1 MIRSFKRLI
10 SGLLVASVL
19 VGGGLAF
26 SEDASAYTKT
36 HRSDDGKL
44 VLICHYDDVTH
55 ELAFCDVHW
64 FPLQATQGEVAQP
77 DVAQPAITQT
87 DVAAEGAVLAEY
99 E

>member
-1 MIRSFKRLI
+1 MVRAVKRLV

-26 SEDASAYTKT
+26 SDDASAYTKT

-77 DVAQPAITQT
+77 DVASPPIAQT
-87 DVAAEGAVLAEY
+87 DAAAEGAVLAE
-99 E
+99 

>member
-1 MIRSFKRLI
+1 MLRAVKRLVA
-10 SGLLVASVL
+10 GVLVGAVL
-19 VGGGLAF
+19 VGGGLVG
-26 SEDASAYTKT
+26 SEEAAAYTKT

-77 DVAQPAITQT
+77 DVASPPIAQA
-87 DVAAEGAVLAEY
+87 DAAVEGAVLAE
-99 E
+99 

>member
-1 MIRSFKRLI
+1 MFRTVKRLV

-19 VGGGLAF
+19 VGGGLTF
-26 SEDASAYTKT
+26 SEDAAAYTKT

-77 DVAQPAITQT
+77 DVASPEIAQA
-87 DVAAEGAVLAEY
+87 DAAVEGAVLAE
-99 E
+99 

>member
-1 MIRSFKRLI
+1 MFRSVKRLV

-26 SEDASAYTKT
+26 SDDAAAYTKT

-64 FPLQATQGEVAQP
+64 FPLQATQGEVVQP
-77 DVAQPAITQT
+77 DVGPPAVAQA
-87 DVAAEGAVLAEY
+87 DVAAEDAVLAE
-99 E
+99 

>member
-1 MIRSFKRLI
+1 MVRAVKRLV

-26 SEDASAYTKT
+26 SDAAAAYTKT

-77 DVAQPAITQT
+77 DVASPPIAQA
-87 DVAAEGAVLAEY
+87 DAAAEGAVLAE
-99 E
+99 

>member
-1 MIRSFKRLI
+1 MVRAVKRLV
-10 SGLLVASVL
+10 SSLLVASVL

-26 SEDASAYTKT
+26 SDAAAAYTKT

-64 FPLQATQGEVAQP
+64 FPLQVTQGEVAQP
-77 DVAQPAITQT
+77 DVASPPIAQA
-87 DVAAEGAVLAEY
+87 DVAAEGAVLAE
-99 E
+99 

>member
-1 MIRSFKRLI
+1 MVRTAKRLV

-26 SEDASAYTKT
+26 SDDASAYTKT

-77 DVAQPAITQT
+77 DVASPEVAQA
-87 DVAAEGAVLAEY
+87 DVAVEGAVLAE
-99 E
+99 

>member
-1 MIRSFKRLI
+1 MFRAVKRLV

-26 SEDASAYTKT
+26 SDDASAYTKT

-77 DVAQPAITQT
+77 DVVTPEIMQA
-87 DVAAEGAVLAEY
+87 DAAVEGAVLAE
-99 E
+99 

>member
-1 MIRSFKRLI
+1 MIGAVKRI
-10 SGLLVASVL
+10 VAGMLVASVL
-19 VGGGLAF
+19 VGGGLAV

-64 FPLQATQGEVAQP
+64 FPLQATQDEVAQP
-77 DVAQPAITQT
+77 DATQPVLT
-87 DVAAEGAVLAEY
+87 DAAAAPVDAVLAE
-99 E
+99 

>member
-1 MIRSFKRLI
+1 MIRSVKRVV
-10 SGLLVASVL
+10 SGLLLASVL
-19 VGGGLAF
+19 VGAGLTF
-26 SEDASAYTKT
+26 TVYASAYTKT

-77 DVAQPAITQT
+77 DATQPVLT
-87 DVAAEGAVLAEY
+87 DAAAPPAEAVLAE
-99 E
+99 

>member
-1 MIRSFKRLI
+1 MVRSVKRLV

-19 VGGGLAF
+19 VGGGLSF
-26 SEDASAYTKT
+26 SEDAAAYTKT

-77 DVAQPAITQT
+77 DVAQPPIAQAA
-87 DVAAEGAVLAEY
+87 VAAESALLAE
-99 E
+99 

>member
-1 MIRSFKRLI
+1 MVRAVKRLV

-26 SEDASAYTKT
+26 SDDASAYTKT

-77 DVAQPAITQT
+77 DVAAPPIAQA
-87 DVAAEGAVLAEY
+87 DVAAEDAVLAE
-99 E
+99 